1 MFRQKEVRI
10 PTIRRKT
17 WTIVATS
24 IKIKPEVWKQAKIEA
39 IRRDMELSELVE
51 QAIEAW
57 LGDDGGKGEKQE
69 MREADKLSRER
80 QGWRQRRTESLC
92 KPNLQNWQK
101 NVLNSS
107 RKPKRQ
113 LMI

>member
-1 MFRQKEVRI
+1 LSEGRT

-39 IRRDMELSELVE
+39 IHRDMELSELVE

-57 LGDDGGKGEKQE
+57 LGDDEGKEKN
-69 MREADKLSRER
+69 K
-80 QGWRQRRTESLC
+80 
-92 KPNLQNWQK
+92 K
-101 NVLNSS
+101 
-107 RKPKRQ
+107 
-113 LMI
+113 

>member
-1 MFRQKEVRI
+1 MSEERT

-57 LGDDGGKGEKQE
+57 LGDDEGKEKN
-69 MREADKLSRER
+69 K
-80 QGWRQRRTESLC
+80 
-92 KPNLQNWQK
+92 K
-101 NVLNSS
+101 
-107 RKPKRQ
+107 
-113 LMI
+113 

>member
-1 MFRQKEVRI
+1 LSEVRT

-57 LGDDGGKGEKQE
+57 LGDDEGKEKN
-69 MREADKLSRER
+69 K
-80 QGWRQRRTESLC
+80 
-92 KPNLQNWQK
+92 K
-101 NVLNSS
+101 
-107 RKPKRQ
+107 
-113 LMI
+113 